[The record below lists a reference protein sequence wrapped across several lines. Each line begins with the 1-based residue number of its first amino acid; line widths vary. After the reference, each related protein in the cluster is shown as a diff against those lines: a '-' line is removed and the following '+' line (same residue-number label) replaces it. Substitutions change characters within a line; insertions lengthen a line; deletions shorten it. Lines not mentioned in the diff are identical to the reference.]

1 MRIAFLPEL
10 KQECAKE
17 KGQRISGKKKK
28 QRKHESILQ
37 NYENKET
44 GTRTDIKA
52 QATTQK
58 RSQDRKKEAKKKER
72 KKERKKEGKK
82 KAKNKKDRS
91 KKVKCRKKDVHPGS
105 TVNKKIA
112 FYEWGKGKR
121 KKKTN

>member
-1 MRIAFLPEL
+1 MRRQEPKQECNAQIERAIEKKGQLTSMRIAFLPEL

-52 QATTQK
+52 
-58 RSQDRKKEAKKKER
+58 
-72 KKERKKEGKK
+72 
-82 KAKNKKDRS
+82 
-91 KKVKCRKKDVHPGS
+91 
-105 TVNKKIA
+105 
-112 FYEWGKGKR
+112 
-121 KKKTN
+121 